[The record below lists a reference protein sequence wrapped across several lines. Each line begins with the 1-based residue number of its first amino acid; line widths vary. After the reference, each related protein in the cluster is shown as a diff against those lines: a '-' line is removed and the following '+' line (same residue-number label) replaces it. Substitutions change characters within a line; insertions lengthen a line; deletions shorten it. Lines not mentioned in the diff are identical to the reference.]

1 VKELR
6 GTAMV
11 GILQTTSPLS
21 TIENENPMIR
31 TNRLSILYPVW
42 SVICMMLMFAALHD
56 IANETDVALEYAAL
70 GCCLAWFVGVAI
82 GLLRRR
88 HQLLG
93 AVTLIGVAIMT
104 WDQAAFYVG
113 RLQASMAERLLT
125 RAAFA
130 ALVIVTVALFTL
142 MDESGGNNALEGR
155 VP

>member
-1 VKELR
+1 M
-6 GTAMV
+6 T
-11 GILQTTSPLS
+11 
-21 TIENENPMIR
+21 R

-56 IANETDVALEYAAL
+56 IANINETDVALEYAAV
-70 GCCLAWFVGVAI
+70 GCCLAWFVAVAI

-93 AVTLIGVAIMT
+93 AATLIGVAIMT
-104 WDQAAFYVG
+104 WDQAASYVG

-125 RAAFA
+125 RGAFVT
-130 ALVIVTVALFTL
+130 LVIVTVALFTL
-142 MDESGGNNALEGR
+142 MDESGGNDALEGR